1 MKRKSR
7 SPQSRRRKQSSR
19 TRRRSAAKCKAV
31 SRKRVCGPIPSCRYP
46 KAYARKEILKL
57 AAKDENVREEFNRP
71 LSKVN
76 NEQLCSH
83 LGLSTRESVQFNRV
97 IEGRKCGPEPSH
109 LNPNVWTKNELID
122 YISDRKISPL
132 SRAKSM
138 HREDLCA
145 LVADWSYKTRLSG
158 SAYKLPEAEVDLY
171 PFFKWDVKVTTRGAF
186 IYSLLTRYPDSYFF
200 IDPTSPSP
208 FSSMNFS
215 CNTQQLTIKSDLI
228 SQMKRCRV
236 RFFFALVSLREKR
249 DNEVGKHANFL
260 LYDKKR
266 NEIWHYEP
274 LRGGKYHECETDI
287 MFDQLEQLFKKELN
301 PNIRFTSAPEY
312 CPNLNLSRLIYKQKH
327 KGFNPAGVASGLC
340 VAVNLWMIENKLAH
354 PNMSPP
360 EVNAAALRAIQ
371 EHEYG
376 ALNHILNWTHQMVQ
390 LRDILLLDSK
400 DEGISERRHLIN
412 LVIDVEK
419 NRIG

>member
-1 MKRKSR
+1 MMKRKSR

-57 AAKDENVREEFNRP
+57 AAKDEDVREEFSKP
-71 LSKVN
+71 LSKVSS
-76 NEQLCSH
+76 EQLCSH
-83 LGLSTRESVQFNRV
+83 LGLTTRESVQFNRV
-97 IEGRKCGPEPSH
+97 IDGRKCGPEPSR
-109 LNPNVWTKNELID
+109 LNPNVWTKGELLN
-122 YISDRKISPL
+122 YISDHRITPS

-158 SAYKLPEAEVDLY
+158 TAYKLPEAGIDLY
-171 PFFKWDVKVTTRGAF
+171 PFFNWKPDTLVKGAF
-186 IYSLLTRYPDSYFF
+186 VYSLLTRYPDSYFF
-200 IDPTSPSP
+200 TDQSSP
-208 FSSMNFS
+208 FPFIGIEFN
-215 CNTQQLTIKSDLI
+215 CNTRKLIVNSDLVP
-228 SQMKRCRV
+228 QMRRCKV
-236 RFFFALVSLREKR
+236 RFFFVSIGLTDKKR
-249 DNEVGKHANFL
+249 HQNFL

-301 PNIRFTSAPEY
+301 PNVKFTSAPEY

-327 KGFNPAGVASGLC
+327 KGFNPAAEVPAKGLC

-360 EVNAAALRAIQ
+360 DVNAAALRAIQ

-390 LRDILLLDSK
+390 LRDTLLLDSK
-400 DEGISERRHLIN
+400 DEGISERQHLIN
-412 LVIDVEK
+412 LVIETQK
-419 NRIG
+419 NRIK